1 MERKDSEPAPPRAA
15 KLVPDT
21 MFRMSSQ
28 FNTTSF
34 YCLLL
39 RNFTKSGRWKGKQES
54 QGYA

>member
-1 MERKDSEPAPPRAA
+1 MERKDSEPDPPRAA

-39 RNFTKSGRWKGKQES
+39 RNFTKSGRWKGKQQS